1 MAIDLLFKGCLAVV
15 LATLCTNLCGCG
27 EEVEV
32 EVNYVCI
39 DGSTKQE
46 FCKQWRQSGY
56 IKEDGKAC
64 FSEDAIV
71 VTRKG
76 HQKIGNIQVGDELLG
91 MDHSN
96 GQLVFSKVRAWLHR
110 KVDVVSEMTV
120 IETDAGA
127 VITSPKH
134 SLGIGDAR
142 EGKYLFAEELD
153 IGHFLIIANGSAKI
167 RRIRKQNVRGHYS
180 PLTEISN
187 FFVGTSEHSFVLAHS
202 FAHLREP
209 RKYEPLV
216 HGAMSVAELFSSQ
229 LHEVD
234 PTSDGYLHP
243 VLRQLLHFA
252 PFAKISPFVDGDGT
266 LVEWTRNLTFGDEKE
281 TGLTL
286 IRRLKGGGGGGAAA
300 AGAAGA
306 RQNLIMQM
314 MKVHSVS
321 PQFLLNDITPAL
333 LTR

>member
-120 IETDAGA
+120 IETDAG
-127 VITSPKH
+127 
-134 SLGIGDAR
+134 
-142 EGKYLFAEELD
+142 
-153 IGHFLIIANGSAKI
+153 IANGSAKI

-216 HGAMSVAELFSSQ
+216 HGAMSVAE
-229 LHEVD
+229 
-234 PTSDGYLHP
+234 
-243 VLRQLLHFA
+243 
-252 PFAKISPFVDGDGT
+252 
-266 LVEWTRNLTFGDEKE
+266 
-281 TGLTL
+281 
-286 IRRLKGGGGGGAAA
+286 
-300 AGAAGA
+300 
-306 RQNLIMQM
+306 
-314 MKVHSVS
+314 
-321 PQFLLNDITPAL
+321 
-333 LTR
+333 